1 MQFIPGALSS
11 ARSPRAWVRGLAN
24 ETYNGAACSC
34 IKRSFIYLPATHK
47 TEDKSFFLIYKMC
60 DVNSI
65 PANLRNSKPW
75 TIYQNSLDFTK
86 FPLTK
91 VSTLKKSV
99 RVHFAL
105 RK

>member
-1 MQFIPGALSS
+1 MVLLVLCKDVYLLEKF
-11 ARSPRAWVRGLAN
+11 VC
-24 ETYNGAACSC
+24 Y
-34 IKRSFIYLPATHK
+34 IKPKIIT
-47 TEDKSFFLIYKMC
+47 FFLIYKVC

-91 VSTLKKSV
+91 VSNLV
-99 RVHFAL
+99 YVIFLNH
-105 RK
+105 